1 MHVGGSGGD
10 GGSHAAATYRGSR
23 GRSLPSALGEINVVP
38 LVDIVL
44 VLLLV
49 FMVTAPM
56 MTRGIDVSLPTAD
69 VPNRPE
75 EARLIVSINAQER
88 IYVGDQPVNI
98 VLLEDRLRAL
108 MEGRPSKVVYLNADE
123 RLPYGKVIEVVD
135 KMKRAGV
142 ETIGFAYRTP
152 EEKER

>member
-1 MHVGGSGGD
+1 VQVGGRGD

-56 MTRGIDVSLPTAD
+56 MSRGIDVSLPAAN
-69 VPNRPE
+69 VANRSE
-75 EARLIVSINAQER
+75 EDRLTVSINAQER
-88 IYVGDQPVNI
+88 IYIGDQPINI
-98 VLLEDRLRAL
+98 VLLEDRLRSL
-108 MEGRPSKVVYLNADE
+108 MEGRASKVVYLRADE
-123 RLPYGKVIEVVD
+123 RLRYGKVIEVVD
-135 KMKRAGV
+135 KMKSAGV
-142 ETIGFAYRTP
+142 EVIGFAYAP
-152 EEKER
+152 PAEKGR